1 MGWLQLTR
9 LIFLS
14 PLPLSAFFFF
24 CCCWLGAKVCVY
36 IYIFNF
42 YNQVQIV
49 WNLGCNNIVEK
60 KKNTMAMG
68 DVFLNINSMFWVIF
82 KPFFSN
88 KDENFISFWSKQ
100 KLVLYPFLT
109 KKLCSPMNSFYVS
122 INFFFHFMFKIKC
135 FKFLDIF
142 SSTLCTLRY
151 YKKYLKW
158 INFMFQ
164 LKKFYFMFQIK
175 CFKFIDIFSSV
186 RIKPKI
192 LYGSVILSFIF
203 YFLFF

>member
-1 MGWLQLTR
+1 MRIGIWLWSFVFNGQIQIWVDLSFPSST
-9 LIFLS
+9 LCLFFL
-14 PLPLSAFFFF
+14 LLLLAW
-24 CCCWLGAKVCVY
+24 CQGVCVY

-88 KDENFISFWSKQ
+88 KDESFISFWSKQ

-122 INFFFHFMFKIKC
+122 IIFFF
-135 FKFLDIF
+135 
-142 SSTLCTLRY
+142 S
-151 YKKYLKW
+151 
-158 INFMFQ
+158 
-164 LKKFYFMFQIK
+164 FY
-175 CFKFIDIFSSV
+175 V
-186 RIKPKI
+186 
-192 LYGSVILSFIF
+192 
-203 YFLFF
+203 